1 MFFSRTSR
9 TCLGLSTAVSLLVLQ
24 ASPAIAFDP
33 TGNPVADA
41 FLTLLDSEEGTVESY
56 GTVDGSSGTVSISDI
71 VIKND
76 GDDDGK
82 VTIATTVL
90 TNGEVQENGRLKL
103 EGLDLENLALE
114 ADDGGMTL
122 KSMKVTELLLPAANE
137 KNEDASAVSPG
148 YKTLEII
155 KVAISDEDG
164 QVADIEK
171 IVSSIDG
178 MEDDLPT
185 SGHFAITGAT
195 VNVTEI
201 EAEEAKSLSAL
212 GYETLTVNIAG
223 SGNWDPEAATL
234 VVPDLKIDGQDVASL
249 SLSLAL
255 GGLTRDVVN
264 KLDASQDNPEEAM
277 SLLQGIMVSNIKI
290 RLDDASVTG
299 RILDQEAK
307 NAGVDTPQYIAGLTG
322 SLPLMLGML
331 QNKELETKVIEAVTQ
346 YLNEPGS
353 LEITAT
359 PSAPVPMAQIMGT
372 AMIAPQMIP
381 QILSLGITAN
391 Q

>member
-1 MFFSRTSR
+1 MLFSRTSR

-24 ASPAIAFDP
+24 ASPAFAFDP

-103 EGLDLENLALE
+103 ESLYLENLALE

-178 MEDDLPT
+178 MKDDLPT

-290 RLDDASVTG
+290 RLDDASVTS

>member
-1 MFFSRTSR
+1 MLFSRTSR
-9 TCLGLSTAVSLLVLQ
+9 TCLGLSTAASLLVLQ
-24 ASPAIAFDP
+24 ASPAFAFDP

-56 GTVDGSSGTVSISDI
+56 GTVDGSGGTVSISDI

-90 TNGEVQENGRLKL
+90 TNGKVQENGRLKL
-103 EGLDLENLALE
+103 ESLDLENLALE